1 MYLLRM
7 PKADENMGEGTVAR
21 WLFEEGAAVS
31 KDQDVVE
38 CLADKGAFMVYSE
51 EPGTLRKIYAPE
63 QSVVPVGYVLA
74 AIGGADE
81 ALPDVESENA
91 ALVARSRE
99 ELTATGDLAIQ
110 RGERVRATPAARR
123 LARELGVAL
132 ADVASGLGGKL
143 VREDDVRAFVRKKG
157 AAGEGQ

>member
-7 PKADENMGEGTVAR
+7 PKADENMAEGTVAR
-21 WLFEEGAAVS
+21 WLFEEGAEVA

-38 CLADKGAFMVYSE
+38 CVADKGEFMVYSE
-51 EPGTLRKIYAPE
+51 EPGTLLRIYAPE

-81 ALPDVESENA
+81 ALPGVESENA

-99 ELTATGDLAIQ
+99 KLTATGDLTVK

-123 LARELGVAL
+123 LAKELGVSL

-143 VREDDVRAFVRKKG
+143 VREGDVRAFVDREK
-157 AAGEGQ
+157 Q